1 MGGSQGAAVSSTC
14 LILISFKQ
22 VPGSQWHLEEGPVK
36 HHVDLCRITSCAPR
50 PAAFRALSV
59 SWAAFWTEFGSRTW
73 CLLQPGWHLPQPKAD
88 PELPLLW
95 LCQGQRVSSEAI
107 SEHGQAEGI
116 CDSALPPIRQPQIS
130 KPHESQGSLIYSWCF
145 SLSLSLKPR
154 SHSRRGTKELLPL
167 SPSQFQTHLQPFLAT
182 DHTSQ
187 IKVGFTS
194 QQHPVL

>member
-1 MGGSQGAAVSSTC
+1 MGGSQGAISACVILNSS
-14 LILISFKQ
+14 KQ

-36 HHVDLCRITSCAPR
+36 HRVDLCRMTISPR

-59 SWAAFWTEFGSRTW
+59 SWATFWAEFGSRTW

-88 PELPLLW
+88 CELPLLW
-95 LCQGQRVSSEAI
+95 LCQGQRVPSEAV

-116 CDSALPPIRQPQIS
+116 CDSILPPIRQPQIS

-145 SLSLSLKPR
+145 TLSLYLRPR
-154 SHSRRGTKELLPL
+154 SHSRRGTEELLPL

-187 IKVGFTS
+187 IELGFTS